1 MDLSRLK
8 IGEKAPEKINVV
20 IETVRGSRAKYE
32 LKHGYLMLDKFIKKG
47 LQFPADYGFIPQTR
61 WDDGDAMDVIL
72 LSSIDNPPLTVVQA
86 RPIALLKLKD
96 KGVSDDKIIAVPA
109 DDPEYKSVKD
119 LDDLTETIREQIM
132 EFMMNYKAE
141 AVEIHDFLGAE
152 RALKAIRH
160 GNKLYKTRIEG

>member
-1 MDLSRLK
+1 MDLNRLK

-32 LKHGYLMLDKFIKKG
+32 LKHGFLVLDKFIKRG
-47 LQFPADYGFIPQTR
+47 LVFPADYGFIPQTR

-72 LSSIDNPPLTVVQA
+72 LSSIDSPPLTVIKA

-96 KGVSDDKIIAVPA
+96 RGIPDDKIIAVPV
-109 DDPEYKSVKD
+109 DDPEYKNIKD
-119 LDDLTETIREQIM
+119 LEDLTETVKEQIM
-132 EFMMNYKAE
+132 EFMLNYKAE

-160 GNKLYKTRIEG
+160 GIKLYKTRIEG